1 MCHTGG
7 VVTGRKAYDRSAS
20 NFAILQSFYIHLAI
34 DLLYKHL
41 LVVKHYTA
49 MAIPGKSPGR
59 SSVRV
64 RSPSGYQIWQGES
77 QENHI
82 FYKRLSICNA
92 MVDYRMALAML
103 LHVTRLFLRACP
115 LQVLLWFAPLIDHR
129 LPASNWSIT
138 IVIQLNC
145 LNCKLSWIKL
155 VSM

>member
-20 NFAILQSFYIHLAI
+20 NFAILQSFYIHMAI

-92 MVDYRMALAML
+92 HYNGFALPWLITGWHLRCCCMSPGCFSVRVRCKFCCG
-103 LHVTRLFLRACP
+103 LHHSLTIGFP
-115 LQVLLWFAPLIDHR
+115 HQID
-129 LPASNWSIT
+129 
-138 IVIQLNC
+138 Q
-145 LNCKLSWIKL
+145 
-155 VSM
+155 